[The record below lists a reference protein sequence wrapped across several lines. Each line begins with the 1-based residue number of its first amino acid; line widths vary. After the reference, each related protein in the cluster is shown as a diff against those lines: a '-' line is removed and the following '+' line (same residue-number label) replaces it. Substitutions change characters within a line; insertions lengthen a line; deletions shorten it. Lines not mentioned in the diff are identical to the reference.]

1 MLQLFFAVAFSAV
14 PLTLYVPPI
23 RSLNL
28 FVETME
34 DVLRQTSL
42 YTVRA
47 YPRIRL
53 VFSRFFRNLFN
64 LSSVTNG
71 ILIRSKRTGGAEREI
86 AAFMC

>member
-28 FVETME
+28 FVETIE
-34 DVLRQTSL
+34 TLLRQSTE
-42 YTVRA
+42 YTVRL

-53 VFSRFFRNLFN
+53 ACSRILAYVLRIRNL
-64 LSSVTNG
+64 
-71 ILIRSKRTGGAEREI
+71 IP
-86 AAFMC
+86 